1 MSDSG
6 KTPMD
11 KEAAARIQHSEAI
24 KGSGKTK
31 KDSFPARAQAAADK
45 NVNEELVPPPILL
58 MSW

>member
-11 KEAAARIQHSEAI
+11 KEAAARIQHNEAV
-24 KGSGKTK
+24 KGGGQTK

-45 NVNEELVPPPILL
+45 NVNEGVVSPPGKKK
-58 MSW
+58 